1 MTEPIRHRYKAEPAT
16 VLLIQPLDV
25 MTVIYHRR
33 SGITHIVSEP
43 VPQILQRM
51 GRETLTCDQIVERL
65 GVDFDFEDVD
75 AQSLITERLDELAAL
90 GLVERQH
97 V

>member
-1 MTEPIRHRYKAEPAT
+1 MTERIRQRYKAEPAT
-16 VLLIQPLDV
+16 VLLIQPLDA
-25 MTVIYHRR
+25 MTAIYHRR

-51 GRETLTCDQIVERL
+51 GGETLTCGEIVERL
-65 GVDFDFEDVD
+65 RIDFDFEDVD
-75 AQSLITERLDELAAL
+75 AQSLITERLDEMAAL
-90 GLVERQH
+90 GLLGRQH